1 MKRGNKDSMKKKIS
15 RYLSVMIC
23 ICMVFQTAYLP
34 VQAGSDSLNGIQI
47 QSEGQDEAEQ
57 VAETGSE
64 AQVQKEAP
72 SETNIQTETEIQT
85 ESEEAP
91 ETEVQTESQEA
102 QETEVQTEFK
112 AATETEVQTETEA
125 VKESEAQSKKS
136 AAPLETTGNLLED
149 VRRQAQTDFAG
160 GVNADAQAVDLNL
173 SDRTFDGTA
182 AGAIDY
188 TSEEYGG
195 ADSPYLKVPN
205 NLRTNDI
212 GGSIIFKFKTNTS
225 GVIFGAGSSD
235 ADDGNNMVFGI
246 NNAGEL
252 RAYFRNDKSNGL
264 KANLS
269 VNSVNLK
276 DNKWH
281 TIAVSFHSGQAE
293 DTYVVIDGSDNIY
306 PSGWWSIW
314 NPGFNK
320 NVNNNQ
326 LPYTNFTI
334 GGGIYNA
341 SSFYSLG
348 NFNGKID
355 FVTVTD
361 QSFTV
366 AQLKEM
372 TQKAPDLNDF
382 SVMQAA
388 GTANTWLMTGSD
400 TAVPKFDQVGPVKN
414 YVGFFEDNLRAGGT
428 YVERS
433 RFVFNTAQSGL
444 TISELNTKYDKLIDQ
459 YGPKAVGIM
468 VDRSDYE
475 KGEAGTE
482 AFKADL
488 RTLLDRLYEDQ
499 RIPFIITPAPSLSN
513 EDNALISIYTEAIKE
528 EAAVKETVVV
538 DITGLDT
545 SYLEQG
551 NYLTALGH
559 QEIANR
565 IKTTLGIGH
574 TTAYTGFSLPVNPTL
589 LKVDASPAVQVKAD
603 QIQVDAPK
611 GYTDLDWSYEL
622 SYDGQVISREQVAAP
637 FTITG
642 LKTGTEYVL
651 RMTSDEG
658 NTRRQLRDVRFTAA
672 ENGEAHALAQE
683 DGNVNTIED
692 ITNLLNSQDPVTY
705 LFMGDSITHG
715 VLTSGY
721 DNVPELFEKYLREQG
736 RQQDVVIN
744 TGVSNATVSTTLDQI
759 DRRLNQFHP
768 DVVMVMLGTNDAS
781 TRGEVAGSAATGFTV
796 EEFKN
801 NYKELVRDI
810 YQNNPGSYIVLRV
823 PCDMNPDDPR
833 KNYKDYF
840 NAIYDVEQ
848 DMKAELSDIKIT
860 VVDHMKNWIAYGE
873 NVRNDFLNT
882 GSNGWL
888 VDNVHPNGR
897 GNMAMFQQILK
908 ETGLYKND
916 SAISNYSYKFSDWA
930 DSSSIAAEV
939 TFDGTKKEASFDP
952 SVLAAYENGLQDM
965 TVSITDVNGVAISKT
980 SNYGS
985 EGMKIKVPEDFIPYS
1000 AKVTGTDAKN
1010 HKEITFAASLK
1021 LTSDPECTC
1030 AISNLVFA
1038 DREVVIPQDKDSM
1051 EISLE
1056 AVGDITGD
1064 CKAEGHSS
1072 KTITYVYEKAEDQQN
1087 IGTIRQNKLTL
1098 SKAGTIKVRVNA
1110 LIPGTVASAEKTA
1123 VFTVKK
1129 EGQDPA
1135 VLFQKSEVKIVKGV
1149 PTKPVDYTGALDKL
1163 KGLTQGT
1170 VTVRY
1175 KKSDTGLM
1183 SLFSVSNKNQNA
1195 THTHVYVND
1204 GTVGYEVRNNN
1215 TNVNAAS
1222 AGVSN
1227 MTRDEWHTVT
1237 YVFAPT
1243 GTSVYFDGERVI
1255 NNTST
1260 GFVSSSQG
1268 VNTVDLG
1275 KTQRSDG
1282 GNQYPLTGSISYIEV
1297 RSDLLTQEQITDIH
1311 KVTLREEKEAE
1322 LPKDAFKSE
1331 DQQLFYNGYKGSASH
1346 RIPSLLTT
1354 RNGVVLAAIDKRQS
1368 GPGDQG
1374 NIDTAIRRSFDNG
1387 KNWTD
1392 GQTIINLPAGQQQH
1406 SLTIDAAMVEDEVNG
1421 RVFLLVDMFP
1431 ESKAAMDTSLLEK
1444 GSGYKQVGDKS
1455 YCILRDY
1462 ESVLNT
1468 THNYTKTYTIRE
1480 HGEVWLEGAE
1490 EADARPTDYTVPD
1503 FSTGE
1508 LFKDDKPAGNIF
1520 LYTGSNAGE
1529 LKVVRNMRIWSTYSD
1544 DDGETWSKPVDLTP
1558 MIKEDWMLFCGTGPG
1573 VGIQVKKGEHAGRL
1587 IVPIYVANQNWTSAQ
1602 AATSIYSDDYG
1613 VTWQRT
1619 QMSPLE
1625 AAGTD
1630 LSTMNNGGAILTESQ
1645 IVEMND
1651 GTLIQFCRNVSGSLK
1666 YSISTDSG
1674 TTWGEPVRDTGVPEV
1689 YCQLTATHY
1698 PEKIDGKEAIILA
1711 NPNGPAR
1718 NNGMARIGL
1727 YNPQDKTFEW
1737 KYSQL
1742 VKSGSYAYS
1751 CLSILPDGNIGL
1763 FYEGDN
1769 QTMEYTSFNV
1779 EWIKADLTVPM
1790 KEPVIENVAME
1801 KSDNQIEFTV
1811 DFDSY
1816 MIKTGNPVLKFN
1828 MDGVPKEAVYVS
1840 GNTTKQFVFRYTGI
1854 TQITTGLTVTNV
1866 GVTAA
1871 DADSEIGNALCM
1883 LPLESEFKFAPDGT
1897 PECTCKIEDI
1907 GLLPE
1912 EIMIPAKVD
1921 EYTAELT
1928 GTMKESTCAKEG
1940 HTFRPVYTYTVADAG
1955 ETGAVITGSK
1965 LKVSGAGV
1973 VKINVA
1979 AELNG
1984 KTGNADCTITVTKAE
1999 PGETVNQPPA
2009 AKDPMPNQEVNSLKG
2024 TTFTAQDIAEDP
2036 DGDTITITKIVS
2048 EPDSFIIT
2056 ELSEGV
2062 VSLYGSNKGTSR
2074 MMVNVSDGK
2083 NVSTIV
2089 VPITVTEEG
2098 SYDKT
2103 DYLSDHDYLDQA
2115 NSSVGY
2121 WEGTGDKI
2129 KVDTNQDGG
2138 TMSLLD
2144 ENGKRVSFN
2153 KGYGAHCTST
2163 LIFNLPEGHNYK
2175 KFETYYGID
2184 ASKPAVAAV
2193 TFKIT
2198 VDGTVVHISDK
2209 ALQSTSPMGFASV
2222 DISGAKTLKLEAIAK
2237 DGNIG
2242 SGHSQWSGCK
2252 LVSQEDPS
2260 NVTDKSVL
2268 EKKIAE
2274 AKAIKGDEYA
2284 QASYKNLLDAIDR
2297 AQEVLD
2303 AQDTEQ
2309 LEVFQQMQ
2317 ALKAAVKGLEKAVP
2331 ADQVAVSLKT
2341 LSLEVGEGRRLYADV
2356 TTNDGKASNDQIT
2369 WSSSRPEIAEVSA
2382 NGKVTAAAPGKT
2394 VITATS
2400 TSGKTDSCTVTVKG
2414 CTCEL
2419 QTPVFADQ
2427 KVTIPYL
2434 ESSRQIELKA
2444 EAALTGDCQM
2454 PGHADQDITYTY
2466 VITEDQDGIG
2476 SIKGNMLTVSG
2487 AGTVK
2492 VTVTASVNDKTSTAS
2507 AIFTISKEEAPIPEK
2522 YTAAFIGGDGAE
2534 GTAPSA
2540 IQAEAQTK
2548 ITLPKNTFTKNGY
2561 LFIGWFDGTRVYQAD
2576 TQYTMPDKNI
2586 TFTAQWQKKEE
2597 PKPVTYK
2604 LTFDA
2609 RGGKVSPAS
2618 ITVTQGTVYGTLPVP
2633 TRDGYSFNGWFTA
2646 VSGGAQIKA
2655 GQVCSLKANTTVYAQ
2670 WTKITLK
2677 KPAKPTGVKASK
2689 NKSGSIRISWK
2700 KASNATGYIV
2710 YRYNSSSKKWSK
2722 IKTTKDTSYVNTG
2735 LKSGTDYKYKVKAYS
2750 QLGKEKKYSSYS
2762 SVMKTSTAPAKPR
2775 LIQAKKAGKGK
2786 VALKWNK
2793 KSGTD
2798 GFVIYMK
2805 TNNKGEYKK
2814 IASKSAKTL
2823 SYTKSGLKKGRS
2835 YRFKVR
2841 AYHKVGNKKIYS
2853 SYSASKSVKF

>member
-15 RYLSVMIC
+15 RYLSVMLC
-23 ICMVFQTAYLP
+23 ICMVFQAAYLP
-34 VQAGSDSLNGIQI
+34 VQAGGDSENGMLV
-47 QSEGQDEAEQ
+47 QSEGRDQAEQ
-57 VAETGSE
+57 VIETESE
-64 AQVQKEAP
+64 AYVQTEEL
-72 SETNIQTETEIQT
+72 SETNVLTDTEVQAESEVQTETEVQMET
-85 ESEEAP
+85 EAVS
-91 ETEVQTESQEA
+91 ETEVQTES
-102 QETEVQTEFK
+102 
-112 AATETEVQTETEA
+112 EA
-125 VKESEAQSKKS
+125 VKESEALKKKS
-136 AAPLETTGNLLED
+136 VAPLEATGNLLED
-149 VRRQAQTDFAG
+149 VRRQAQTDFAEG
-160 GVNADAQAVDLNL
+160 SNADAQAVDLNL

-188 TSEEYGG
+188 TSEENGG
-195 ADSPYLKVPN
+195 TESPYLKVLN

-212 GGSIIFKFKTNTS
+212 GGSIIFKFRTNTS
-225 GVIFGAGSSD
+225 GIIFGAGSSGT
-235 ADDGNNMVFGI
+235 DDGYNMVFGV

-264 KANLS
+264 KARLLT
-269 VNSVNLK
+269 NSVNLK

-293 DTYVVIDGSDNIY
+293 DAYIVVDGSDNFY
-306 PSGWWSIW
+306 PSAWWSSW

-326 LPYTNFTI
+326 MPYVNFGI
-334 GGGIYNA
+334 GGGTYN
-341 SSFYSLG
+341 SSQFDSLG

-355 FVTVTD
+355 FVTVTN

-372 TQKAPDLNDF
+372 TQQAPDLNDF

-400 TAVPKFDQVGPVKN
+400 TAVPKFDEVGPVKN

-433 RFVFNTAQSGL
+433 RFVFNTAQAGL
-444 TISELNTKYDKLIDQ
+444 TISDLNTKYDKLIDQ

-475 KGEAGTE
+475 KGEAGIE
-482 AFKADL
+482 AFRTSL
-488 RTLLDRLYEDQ
+488 RSLLDRIYEDQ
-499 RIPFIITPAPSLSN
+499 RIPFIITPAPSLSDD
-513 EDNALISIYTEAIKE
+513 DNARIGIYTEAMKE

-538 DITGLDT
+538 DITGMDA

-559 QEIANR
+559 QEIANT

-574 TTAYTGFSLPVNPTL
+574 TTAYTGFKLPVNPVL
-589 LKVDASPAVQVKAD
+589 LKVDTSPKVQVKAD
-603 QIQVDAPK
+603 QIQVDAPE
-611 GYTDLDWSYEL
+611 GYSDLDWSYEL
-622 SYDGQVISREQVAAP
+622 SYDGQVISRNQVSAP

-642 LKTGTEYVL
+642 LKEGTEYIL
-651 RMTSDEG
+651 CMTSDEG
-658 NTRRQLRDVRFTAA
+658 SSKRRLMDVKFTAA
-672 ENGEAHALAQE
+672 KDGQSQALAHE
-683 DGNVNTIED
+683 DGNVNTIEG
-692 ITNLLNSQDPVTY
+692 IKNLLDSQDPVTY

-715 VLTSGY
+715 VLTNGY

-744 TGVSNATVSTTLDQI
+744 TGVANATVSTTLDQI
-759 DRRLNQFHP
+759 DKRLNQFHP

-781 TRGEVAGSAATGFTV
+781 TRGEAAGSATTGFTV

-801 NYKELVRDI
+801 NYKQLVRDI
-810 YQNNPGSYIVLRV
+810 YQNNPDSYILLRV
-823 PCDMNPDDPR
+823 PCDMNPDEPR
-833 KNYKDYF
+833 KNYKEYF
-840 NAIYDVEQ
+840 NAIYDVEK
-848 DMKAELSDIKIT
+848 DMKAELEGLKIT
-860 VVDHMKNWIAYGE
+860 VIDHLKNWVAYGE

-882 GSNGWL
+882 GSNGWM

-916 SAISNYSYKFSDWA
+916 SAVSNYSYKFSDWA
-930 DSSSIAAEV
+930 DSSAIAAEV
-939 TFDGTKKEASFDP
+939 TCDETKKEASFSP
-952 SVLAAYENGLQDM
+952 SALEAYENGLQDV
-965 TVSITDVNGVAISKT
+965 TVSITDVDGVTISKT
-980 SNYGS
+980 NAYGA
-985 EGMKIKVPEDFIPYS
+985 EDMKFNVPEGFLPYS

-1010 HKEITFAASLK
+1010 HKQITFAATLK
-1021 LTSDPECTC
+1021 MTGDPECTC
-1030 AISNLVFA
+1030 GISNLAFA
-1038 DREVVIPQDKDSM
+1038 DREIVIPQDKDSV

-1056 AVGDITGD
+1056 AAADITGD

-1072 KTITYVYEKAEDQQN
+1072 KTITYVFEKAEDQQN
-1087 IGTIRQNKLTL
+1087 IGTIRQNKLTV

-1123 VFTVKK
+1123 VFSVTK
-1129 EGQDPA
+1129 EGLDAA
-1135 VLFQKSEVKIVKGV
+1135 VLFQKSEVKIANGV
-1149 PTKPVDYTGALDKL
+1149 PTRPVDYTGALDKL

-1175 KKSDTGLM
+1175 KTTETGLM
-1183 SLFSVSNKNQNA
+1183 SLFSVSNNTQNA

-1222 AGVSN
+1222 AGVNN
-1227 MTRDEWHTVT
+1227 MTKDEWHTVS
-1237 YVFAPT
+1237 YVFAPG

-1255 NNTST
+1255 NNTQS

-1275 KTQRSDG
+1275 KTQRSGG
-1282 GNQYPLTGSISYIEV
+1282 GNQYPFTGSISYIEV
-1297 RSDLLTQEQITDIH
+1297 RSDLLTEEQITDIH

-1322 LPKDAFKSE
+1322 LPKDAFKSA
-1331 DQQLFYNGYKGSASH
+1331 DQPLFYGGYQGSVYY
-1346 RIPSLLTT
+1346 RIPSMLTT
-1354 RNGVVLAAIDKRQS
+1354 KNGVVLAAIDKRQS
-1368 GPGDQG
+1368 GGGDQG
-1374 NIDTAIRRSFDNG
+1374 NIDTSVRRSFDNG
-1387 KNWTD
+1387 KNWTE

-1421 RVFLLVDMFP
+1421 RVFLMVDMFP

-1480 HGEVWLEGAE
+1480 HGEVWLEGAS

-1544 DDGETWSKPVDLTP
+1544 DDGETWSKPADLTP

-1573 VGIQVKKGEHAGRL
+1573 VGIQVKKGQHAGRL

-1602 AATSIYSDDYG
+1602 ASTCIYSDDYG
-1613 VTWQRT
+1613 VTWKRT
-1619 QMSPLE
+1619 ETSPLE

-1666 YSISTDSG
+1666 YSVSNDSG
-1674 TTWGEPVRDTGVPEV
+1674 TTWEAPIRDTGVPEV

-1698 PEKIDGKEAIILA
+1698 PEMIDGKEAVILA

-1718 NNGMARIGL
+1718 NNGTVRIGL
-1727 YNPQDKTFEW
+1727 YNPENKTFEW

-1751 CLSILPDGNIGL
+1751 CLSVLPNGNIGL
-1763 FYEGDN
+1763 FYEGN
-1769 QTMEYTSFNV
+1769 QPSMDFTSFNV

-1801 KSDNQIEFTV
+1801 KSSSQIEFTV

-1828 MDGVPKEAVYVS
+1828 LDGVQKEADYIS
-1840 GNTTKQFVFRYTGI
+1840 GNTTKQFVFRYTGN
-1854 TQITTGLTVTNV
+1854 TQISTGLTVTNV
-1866 GVTAA
+1866 GVAAA
-1871 DADSEIGNALCM
+1871 DTESEIGNALCM

-1897 PECTCKIEDI
+1897 PECTCKIEEI
-1907 GLLPE
+1907 GLLPKE
-1912 EIMIPAKVD
+1912 VIIPAKAD
-1921 EYTAELT
+1921 AYMAELT

-1940 HTFRPVYTYTVADAG
+1940 HTFRPVYTYTVVDAG
-1955 ETGAVITGSK
+1955 GTGAVITGSK
-1965 LKVSGAGV
+1965 LKVTAAGAV
-1973 VKINVA
+1973 RINVS

-1984 KTGNADCTITVTKAE
+1984 KTGNADCTVTVTKADS
-1999 PGETVNQPPA
+1999 GETVNQPPA
-2009 AKDPMPNQEVNSLKG
+2009 AKDPVPTQDVNSLKG
-2024 TTFTAQDIAEDP
+2024 KTFTAKDIAEDP
-2036 DGDTITITKIVS
+2036 DGDAITITKIVS
-2048 EPDSFIIT
+2048 EPDSFIIA
-2056 ELSEGV
+2056 ELSDGV

-2089 VPITVTEEG
+2089 VPVSVTEEG
-2098 SYDKT
+2098 CYDKT
-2103 DYLSDHDYLDQA
+2103 DYLSDHDYLDKA

-2144 ENGKRVSFN
+2144 ENGKRVFFN

-2175 KFETYYGID
+2175 KFETYYGVD
-2184 ASKPAVAAV
+2184 ASKSPVAAV

-2198 VDGTVVHISDK
+2198 VDGTAVHTSDK

-2268 EKKIAE
+2268 EKKVAE
-2274 AKAIKGDEYA
+2274 AKAIREEEYSKN
-2284 QASYKNLLDAIDR
+2284 SYQKLSDAIER
-2297 AQEVLD
+2297 AEEVLE

-2309 LEVFQQMQ
+2309 LEVFQQLQ
-2317 ALKAAVKGLEKAVP
+2317 ALKAAVRGLEKAIP
-2331 ADQVAVSLKT
+2331 ADQVTVNLKT
-2341 LSLEVGEGRRLYADV
+2341 LSLEVGESRRLYADL
-2356 TTNDGKASNDQIT
+2356 TANDGKVSNDQIT
-2369 WSSSRPEIAEVSA
+2369 WSSSRPEIASVSA
-2382 NGKVTAAAPGKT
+2382 NGKITAVASGKA
-2394 VITATS
+2394 VITATA
-2400 TSGKTDSCTVTVKG
+2400 TSGKTDSCTVTVNG
-2414 CTCEL
+2414 CSCEL
-2419 QTPVFADQ
+2419 RTPVF
-2427 KVTIPYL
+2427 KGEIVTIPYN
-2434 ESSRQIELKA
+2434 ESDKRIELKA
-2444 EAALTGDCQM
+2444 EAELTGDCQM
-2454 PGHADQDITYTY
+2454 PGHADQAITYKYAVT
-2466 VITEDQDGIG
+2466 DDKNSIG
-2476 SIKGNMLTVSG
+2476 SIEGNTLIVTG
-2487 AGTVK
+2487 EGTVT
-2492 VTVTASVNDKTSTAS
+2492 VTVTASVNEKTATAS
-2507 AIFTISKEEAPIPEK
+2507 AVFTVNKEEAPIPKK
-2522 YTAAFIGGDGAE
+2522 YTATFTGGEGAE
-2534 GTAPSA
+2534 GTAPA
-2540 IQAEAQTK
+2540 VILAEAQMK

-2561 LFIGWFDGTRVYQAD
+2561 LFTGWFDGTKVYQAD
-2576 TQYTMPDKNI
+2576 TQYTMPDGNV

-2604 LTFDA
+2604 LIFDA

-2618 ITVTQGTVYGTLPVP
+2618 MTVTVGSVYGSLPVP
-2633 TRDGYSFNGWFTA
+2633 TRSGYNFKGWFTT

-2655 GQVCSLKANTTVYAQ
+2655 GQVCSLKANTTIYAQ
-2670 WTKITLK
+2670 WTKMTLK
-2677 KPAKPTGVKASK
+2677 KPGKPTGLKASQ
-2689 NKSGSIRISWK
+2689 NKSGSIRISWR
-2700 KASNATGYIV
+2700 KASNATGYMV
-2710 YRYNSSSKKWSK
+2710 YRYNSNSKKWSK
-2722 IKTTKDTSYVNTG
+2722 IKTTKDTSFVNTG
-2735 LKSGTDYKYKVKAYS
+2735 LKSGTDYKYRVKAYS

-2762 SVMKTSTAPAKPR
+2762 TIIKTSTAPAKPR
-2775 LIQAKKAGKGK
+2775 LIQAKKAGKGI
-2786 VALKWNK
+2786 VSLKWNK

-2805 TNNKGEYKK
+2805 TNDGAYKK
-2814 IASKSAKTL
+2814 AASKSAKTL

-2835 YRFKVR
+2835 YRFRIR
-2841 AYHKVGNKKIYS
+2841 AYHKVGHKKIYS
-2853 SYSASKSVKF
+2853 SYSNSKKVNF